1 MSKKQIWLVYEK
13 DYEDNPKD
21 VVFVTTNFQKVKN
34 FLASKIKNKE
44 CIYRDAELSKTR
56 QLAFLRYDMRNSHRA
71 IINDNLSSYYFTYWY
86 DGEEM

>member
-13 DYEDNPKD
+13 DYDNNLKD

-34 FLASKIKNKE
+34 FLASKIKNEE
-44 CIYRDAELSKTR
+44 CIYIDAELSKTT
-56 QLAFLRYDMRNSHRA
+56 QLSFFRHDMRNNHR
-71 IINDNLSSYYFTYWY
+71 IVINGNLSSYYFTYWY

>member
-13 DYEDNPKD
+13 DYDDNPKD

-34 FLASKIKNKE
+34 FLANKIKNEE
-44 CIYRDAELSKTR
+44 CIYHDEELSKTR
-56 QLAFLRYDMRNSHRA
+56 QLSFFRYDMKNSYRA